1 MPAKQVY
8 IALGSNLGDKKQ
20 NLHRALVRMQDEEV
34 HVVKYSSIYETEP
47 QDVRDQPWF
56 LNMVAECETRYFPS
70 QLLAVLQRIERQMGR
85 LRAGVPPRGPR
96 PIDLDILMF
105 GRMKI
110 KTPKLELP
118 HPRMLGR
125 RFVLEPLL
133 EIAPGLRHPATGV
146 ELAAALTALKNQL
159 VKKIGPL

>member
-20 NLHRALVRMQDEEV
+20 NLQRALVRMEDEEV

-56 LNMVAECETRYFPS
+56 LNMVAECESRYFPL
-70 QLLAVLQRIERQMGR
+70 QLLAVLQRVERQMGR
-85 LRAGVPPRGPR
+85 VRAGVAPRGPR
-96 PIDLDILMF
+96 SIDLDILMF
-105 GRMKI
+105 GGTKM

-133 EIAPGLRHPATGV
+133 EIAPRLRYPATDV
-146 ELAAALTALKNQL
+146 NLAAALQEVKDQVVRKVGQL
-159 VKKIGPL
+159 